1 MNLLFFF
8 APKSFNMTLQKWIK
22 DRAIHGFPTF
32 SIEDVRETGM
42 YSSEQILQN
51 ELYRLCS
58 NKTIASVYRGFYV
71 IIPVQYVLRGSVP
84 ATYYIDQL
92 MAYLSKPYYVCML
105 SAAELLGAAHQRPQ
119 QFSVMTTFPKRRVV
133 STRNVIIDWFYRV
146 ELPEDAL
153 ITKNTET
160 GTIRI
165 SNSLL
170 TAADLVQYQQHIG
183 GLSRVATIL
192 EELSE
197 QINIKSQF
205 ASLASFVKKVTWQRL
220 GYILEHVVEENELAD
235 ELYEQIRNLPG
246 SLMYMPLSTSA
257 EDNTS
262 ERNSRWKINI
272 NVQIEKDDL

>member
-1 MNLLFFF
+1 
-8 APKSFNMTLQKWIK
+8 
-22 DRAIHGFPTF
+22 
-32 SIEDVRETGM
+32 
-42 YSSEQILQN
+42 
-51 ELYRLCS
+51 
-58 NKTIASVYRGFYV
+58 
-71 IIPVQYVLRGSVP
+71 
-84 ATYYIDQL
+84 
-92 MAYLSKPYYVCML
+92 
-105 SAAELLGAAHQRPQ
+105 
-119 QFSVMTTFPKRRVV
+119 
-133 STRNVIIDWFYRV
+133 
-146 ELPEDAL
+146 
-153 ITKNTET
+153 
-160 GTIRI
+160 
-165 SNSLL
+165 
-170 TAADLVQYQQHIG
+170 
-183 GLSRVATIL
+183 LSRVATIL